1 MSRAPVGL
9 LLLLASS
16 CSAEVPHW
24 TAPEYGAENG
34 TCSLRIECS
43 GDDRE
48 CLERSASAYQFCA
61 LDRIRQT
68 SEGKAARF
76 EFDDLARVALSR
88 NSRCY
93 VASAE
98 ARGALAKR
106 VIELVPVIVAE
117 MNQVANEGRVDL
129 AARRAELVLRVLR
142 TFDQAPMDEVAA
154 VIDRARAFH
163 QAEAERL
170 AQSFPAASAY
180 HACSDY
186 GRNCPRSSS
195 GVSTLTPEL
204 QRLGDAEAQAL
215 GFWVVKQG
223 PPECS
228 AVLERLPPSES
239 GPPPFALSSTPA
251 RFDLFQCGA
260 LPVEKV
266 PTMFVCGNQTANATV
281 SIERYAI
288 EGAIRIGAE
297 SFPFKRVF
305 EQKRADQPLTGC
317 YNVPTAAFATA
328 EDSALFTLRDQG
340 WAPIFTHLEP
350 RADRLLL
357 IAMRADREGDRDR
370 ADAAYAVLLAGSQGR
385 EHQALA
391 ERWFERRFGSETN
404 QLPSYAEG
412 IDGGG
417 VVNSELGLLTSWRWS
432 PPSCY

>member
-1 MSRAPVGL
+1 
-9 LLLLASS
+9 
-16 CSAEVPHW
+16 
-24 TAPEYGAENG
+24 
-34 TCSLRIECS
+34 
-43 GDDRE
+43 
-48 CLERSASAYQFCA
+48 
-61 LDRIRQT
+61 
-68 SEGKAARF
+68 
-76 EFDDLARVALSR
+76 
-88 NSRCY
+88 
-93 VASAE
+93 
-98 ARGALAKR
+98 
-106 VIELVPVIVAE
+106 

-129 AARRAELVLRVLR
+129 AARRAELVLAVLR
-142 TFDQAPMDEVAA
+142 TFDQAPMNEVAA

-170 AQSFPAASAY
+170 AERFPAASAY
-180 HACSDY
+180 HSCSDY
-186 GRNCPRSSS
+186 GRNCPRRS

-204 QRLGDAEAQAL
+204 QRVGDADAQAL
-215 GFWVVKQG
+215 GLWVTKHG

-228 AVLERLPPSES
+228 AVLDRLPPSDA
-239 GPPPFALSSTPA
+239 GPPPFALTSTPA
-251 RFDLFQCGA
+251 SFDLFQCGT

-266 PTMFVCGNQTANATV
+266 PTSFVCGNQTGNATV

-288 EGAIRIGAE
+288 EGTIRIGAE

-305 EQKRADQPLTGC
+305 EQKRADQPLAGC
-317 YNVPTAAFATA
+317 YNVPTASFATA
-328 EDSALFTLRDQG
+328 EEAALFTLRDQG
-340 WAPIFTHLEP
+340 WAPIYAHLEP

-357 IAMRADREGDRDR
+357 IAMRADRDGDRDR

>member
-1 MSRAPVGL
+1 MSRALSSL
-9 LLLLASS
+9 LFLLASS
-16 CSAEVPHW
+16 CAAEIPHW
-24 TAPEYGAENG
+24 TAPDLSAEG
-34 TCSLRIECS
+34 GCSLQLECS
-43 GDDRE
+43 GDDRD
-48 CLERSASAYQFCA
+48 CIERSASAYQYCA

-76 EFDDLARVALSR
+76 EFDELARVALSR
-88 NSRCY
+88 NSRCQ

-98 ARGALAKR
+98 ARGAIAKR
-106 VIELVPVIVAE
+106 VIELVPAIVAE
-117 MNQVANEGRVDL
+117 MNQVANDGRVDL
-129 AARRAELVLRVLR
+129 AARRAELVLTVLR

-186 GRNCPRSSS
+186 GRNCPRSSV
-195 GVSTLTPEL
+195 VSTLTPEL
-204 QRLGDAEAQAL
+204 QRVGDADAQAL
-215 GFWVVKQG
+215 GLWVVKQG

-239 GPPPFALSSTPA
+239 GPPPFALTSSPA

-305 EQKRADQPLTGC
+305 EQQRTDRPLTGC

-328 EDSALFTLRDQG
+328 EDAALFTLRDQG
-340 WAPIFTHLEP
+340 WAHVYAHFEP

-357 IAMRADREGDRDR
+357 VAMRAARDGDQDR
-370 ADAAYAVLLAGSQGR
+370 ADAAYSILLAGSLGHQ
-385 EHQALA
+385 HQALA
-391 ERWFERRFGSETN
+391 DRWFDRRFGSETT

-417 VVNSELGLLTSWRWS
+417 VVNSELGLATSWRWS